1 MATCPNCGT
10 GNMDGVRF
18 CVQCGTAL
26 APPLESWRSS
36 SAEQSPAT
44 PENPQPQNTAGA
56 SGYTPPYAAPTYGA
70 PTYAD
75 SQTPPPPPPPSFG
88 AALPAMSYGT
98 HAQTPFG
105 AMQYADWGQRF
116 LGYLVDGVI
125 GFVLSMIVFVPFA
138 VIAGIGNSN
147 PNEMSGV
154 QCFGTAL
161 MYAVS
166 IGFTIFNQIWL
177 RGTRGSTI
185 GQGVV
190 GLKTVTA
197 EGETPSFG
205 SLIIRLLVQIPI
217 GFVLCIGPVVDYLFP
232 LWDEKKQTLHDK
244 AANTFVVK
252 V

>member
-1 MATCPNCGT
+1 MVTCPNCET
-10 GNMDGVRF
+10 QNIDGVRF

-26 APPLESWRSS
+26 APPLESWRSTGEV
-36 SAEQSPAT
+36 AA
-44 PENPQPQNTAGA
+44 PENPASPPQPNPQNAG
-56 SGYTPPYAAPTYGA
+56 GYTPPYAAPS
-70 PTYAD
+70 YAT
-75 SQTPPPPPPPSFG
+75 SQSPPPPPPSFG
-88 AALPAMSYGT
+88 APLPAMSYGT
-98 HAQTPFG
+98 HAQTSFG
-105 AMQYADWGQRF
+105 GSELQYADWGQRF
-116 LGYLVDGVI
+116 LGYLVDFVI
-125 GFVLSMIVFVPFA
+125 GMVLSMIIFVPFSI
-138 VIAGIGNSN
+138 VAGIGGGGN

-185 GQGVV
+185 GQGVL

-197 EGETPSFG
+197 EGEIPSFG

-217 GFVLCIGPVVDYLFP
+217 GLVLCIGPVVDYLFP

-244 AANTFVVK
+244 AASTFVVK